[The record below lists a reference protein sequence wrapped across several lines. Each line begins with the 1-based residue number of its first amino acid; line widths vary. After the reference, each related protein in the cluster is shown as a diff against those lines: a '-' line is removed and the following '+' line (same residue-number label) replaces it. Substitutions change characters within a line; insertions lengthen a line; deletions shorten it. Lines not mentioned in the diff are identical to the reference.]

1 MVFKNSLESSRKNFI
16 KFYKDTKQ
24 AIIPSKGYPSDIGYD
39 LTCINLKKKIN
50 NNTFLYDTGIK
61 CIVPDGYYI
70 EIHPRSSISKSGYI
84 LSNMT
89 GIIDPNYRGNL
100 LVCLSR
106 IDMNKPEL
114 QLPFK
119 LTQIIIRKGYSFD
132 IKIINEYDITDRNIN
147 GFGSTDEKK
156 MSKEILKSSS

>member
-1 MVFKNSLESSRKNFI
+1 MSNINYI
-16 KFYKDTKQ
+16 KFYKDSKE

-39 LTCINLKKKIN
+39 LTCIKLKKKISK
-50 NNTFLYDTGIK
+50 NTFLYDTGIK
-61 CIVPDGYYI
+61 CILPDGYYI

-106 IDMNKPEL
+106 IDANKPEL

-119 LTQIIIRKGYSFD
+119 LTQIVIRKSYSFN
-132 IKIINEYDITDRNIN
+132 IKIIDEYNITDRNVN
-147 GFGSTDEKK
+147 GFGSTNK
-156 MSKEILKSSS
+156 